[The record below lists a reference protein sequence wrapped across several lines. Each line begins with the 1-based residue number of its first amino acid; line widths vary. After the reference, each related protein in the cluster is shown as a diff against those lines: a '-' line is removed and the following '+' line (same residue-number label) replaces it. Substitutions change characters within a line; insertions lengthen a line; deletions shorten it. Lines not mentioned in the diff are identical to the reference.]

1 MNKKLF
7 SLLICSAVIS
17 LSSCTFDIGSMLP
30 DGAGVIKDGSYFEVH
45 YIDVG
50 QADCELIICD
60 GEAMLIDGGNVA
72 DSDLVVSYLDD
83 MDVSEIEYM
92 LCTHAH
98 EDHVGGLPGPLS
110 TLRVNNVY
118 APKAEADT
126 KCYMDFKDKARAS
139 GGIVNPENGD
149 MVELG
154 SADVVF
160 YVPDVGD
167 DDLNNTSIMC
177 RITYGGTSFL
187 FTGDAEAEAEQSI
200 MSSGAELE
208 ADVLKVAHHGSS
220 SSTSDQFLD
229 AVDPEYAVISCG
241 KDNSYGHP
249 HDETLKRLH
258 DKDVMI
264 YRTDMNGHIVAES
277 DGNEIVFASEKSPQT
292 QTDPYTENGSSV
304 YGECIG
310 NKNTKKYHAP
320 DCGGLPDEKNR
331 VYFSSP
337 AEAEAAGYEPC
348 SQCGGWGIRCNLV
361 YKY

>member
-7 SLLICSAVIS
+7 SLLICSAVIC
-17 LSSCTFDIGSMLP
+17 LSSCTLDLAMIDPAGS
-30 DGAGVIKDGSYFEVH
+30 GAIKDGSYFEVH

-60 GEAMLIDGGNVA
+60 GEAMLIDGGNVD
-72 DSDLVVSYLDD
+72 DSDLVVSYLTD

-110 TLRVNNVY
+110 KFKVDNVY
-118 APKAEADT
+118 APERESDT
-126 KCYMDFKDKARAS
+126 KCYRDFKEKARAA
-139 GGIVNPENGD
+139 GGIINPENGD
-149 MVELG
+149 TVELG
-154 SADVVF
+154 SSEVVF
-160 YVPDVGD
+160 YVPDVNDG
-167 DDLNNTSIMC
+167 DLNNTSIMC
-177 RITYGGTSFL
+177 RITYGDTSFL
-187 FTGDAEAEAEQSI
+187 FTGDAEAEAEKSV
-200 MSSGAELE
+200 MESGAELD
-208 ADVLKVAHHGSS
+208 ADVLKVGHHGSS

-258 DKDVMI
+258 NKDVMI

-292 QTDPYTENGSSV
+292 QTDPYTENDSSV

-337 AEAEAAGYEPC
+337 AEAEAAGYEP
-348 SQCGGWGIRCNLV
+348 SELFIAAVTFL
-361 YKY
+361 